1 MVTAWKQHGCEA
13 RKEMMRMT
21 SEVILSADPG
31 GRRATLCHLH
41 DQPSASTPKARFL
54 PCRTHPTPITALMC
68 LSFPPFQIPSLPLS
82 QKWPFPS
89 PHSSCTPISQLCLAS
104 QALSSL
110 PPFPCS
116 LLAVCNHCLTSSST
130 NPQLSVSYTYFSTTS
145 PLFLNTFSSCLLPA
159 TPQCNVP
166 QRSCE
171 LGLSFPS
178 GTQLGMET
186 HLRLSTMAF

>member
-1 MVTAWKQHGCEA
+1 MVTAWKQHGCEG
-13 RKEMMRMT
+13 RKEMMKMT
-21 SEVILSADPG
+21 SEVILSADPR

-54 PCRTHPTPITALMC
+54 PCRTHPTPITVLMC
-68 LSFPPFQIPSLPLS
+68 LSFPPFQIPSLSLS

-116 LLAVCNHCLTSSST
+116 LLVFFPLFDIQLYKSST
-130 NPQLSVSYTYFSTTS
+130 ISFLYILLYHLSSLLEHILKLPS
-145 PLFLNTFSSCLLPA
+145 PCNSS
-159 TPQCNVP
+159 V
-166 QRSCE
+166 
-171 LGLSFPS
+171 
-178 GTQLGMET
+178 
-186 HLRLSTMAF
+186 

>member
-1 MVTAWKQHGCEA
+1 MVTAWKQHGCEG
-13 RKEMMRMT
+13 RKEMMKMT
-21 SEVILSADPG
+21 SEVILSADPR

-54 PCRTHPTPITALMC
+54 PCRTHPTPITVLMC
-68 LSFPPFQIPSLPLS
+68 LSFPPFQIPSLSLS

-116 LLAVCNHCLTSSST
+116 LLVFFPIVWHPALQILNYQFPIHTSLPPLLSSWT
-130 NPQLSVSYTYFSTTS
+130 HSQAAFSLQLLSVM
-145 PLFLNTFSSCLLPA
+145 
-159 TPQCNVP
+159 P

-178 GTQLGMET
+178 GTQLGLET